1 MLHCISTISDDKP
14 DSKKRK
20 NIFELLSILY
30 LMITELRFVVVTP

>member
-1 MLHCISTISDDKP
+1 MLHCVSTISDDKP
-14 DSKKRK
+14 DSNEKK